1 MIGPRLCVHLNG
13 NLACM
18 DFGHLLLTQVGDR
31 LHIAQAQPRIL
42 ISERILWEMAATH
55 DHPDVRLVM
64 PEDIRHSI
72 PEYAGAVLTIR
83 AVNQT
88 VVYRIGDR
96 WQWDREHPERRPSL
110 FEMDCW
116 PAEWP
121 D

>member
-1 MIGPRLCVHLNG
+1 MIGPRLCAHLNG

-18 DFGHLLLTQVGDR
+18 DFGHLLLTQEGDR
-31 LHIAQAQPRIL
+31 LRIAQAEPRIL
-42 ISERILWEMAATH
+42 ISGQILH
-55 DHPDVRLVM
+55 DMTIGQSYSDAELAV
-64 PEDIRHSI
+64 PEQYQG
-72 PEYAGAVLTIR
+72 PEYAGVVLTTR

-96 WQWDREHPERRPSL
+96 YEWDLEHPERRPSL